1 MIKSPAPSTRFNAC
15 VSSGNSSDM
24 GFRRNNWFMM
34 IRDPRSGVR
43 DPISADPVPDL
54 SCSSAFSRAHP
65 CRLRSGPDHGS
76 RTMDREARIPDH
88 GSPTA
93 DVFAHE
99 RWEAYLRANA
109 ESSGTACGRT
119 ASETIDGIA
128 RRENESFVGIKREPD
143 QRTARQHLLRVG
155 GTVNRNPVQPACPRD
170 GINHIEVAMRI
181 EREPLGPAESL
192 VEHFDGA

>member
-24 GFRRNNWFMM
+24 GFRRNNWLMM
-34 IRDPRSGVR
+34 TRDQRSGVR
-43 DPISADPVPDL
+43 EPISADPVPEL

-65 CRLRSGPDHGS
+65 RLFRSGPDHGS
-76 RTMDREARIPDH
+76 R
-88 GSPTA
+88 TA

-99 RWEAYLRANA
+99 RWEAYLRANV

-143 QRTARQHLLRVG
+143 QRTARQHLLRV
-155 GTVNRNPVQPACPRD
+155 
-170 GINHIEVAMRI
+170 
-181 EREPLGPAESL
+181 
-192 VEHFDGA
+192 